1 MTPESVL
8 HQFTATW
15 EQKGMVHNKEEINYK
30 QIINIQGWLLDT
42 RGKPNGFGR
51 EISCTGDTRS
61 IGEHEDIWEIAHL
74 RGKTKA
80 WADITYNIK

>member
-1 MTPESVL
+1 
-8 HQFTATW
+8 
-15 EQKGMVHNKEEINYK
+15 MVHNKEEINYK

-61 IGEHEDIWEIAHL
+61 IGEHEDI
-74 RGKTKA
+74 
-80 WADITYNIK
+80 